1 MHVVFVVTNGMQF
14 IVYPCIIN
22 CSSILIH
29 LCTALWMLIIA
40 YNSSS
45 QTRTNKLWPFLVT
58 ELIMGLACPL
68 VACIGAALLLIVA
81 TYVMA
86 GQIDMRI
93 AIQRMIPSVML
104 EEEISERSM
113 YWIIAHHFH
122 IKLKKPQGEPGKFMD
137 AIDKNVSTWILAF
150 ISGLTVVLAV
160 SSFVNRSFVQT
171 LTVPTAE
178 FLARSDICLTYSCF
192 TPFTFEHLNVN
203 CSEVNSS
210 VLANVNIVHC
220 FKFIPVSSEVIAN
233 LSIAVGFY
241 LATVHFIQVIF
252 VVATVIHV
260 EKSHWVWGSI
270 FCILGA
276 VIIAIDVVVIC
287 LIVLQNV
294 ANIHLDVIL
303 ALQIIL
309 VGIYL
314 VLIGILLWTGEVYAN
329 IEKKTLPAP
338 AAIEAGG
345 NEGDTVCN
353 A

>member
-1 MHVVFVVTNGMQF
+1 MSMHNIYF
-14 IVYPCIIN
+14 
-22 CSSILIH
+22 SSILIH

-40 YNSSS
+40 YNNSS
-45 QTRTNKLWPFLVT
+45 QTRTKLWPFLVT

-68 VACIGAALLLIVA
+68 VACIGAALLSIVV

-86 GQIDMRI
+86 GQVDMRI
-93 AIQRMIPSVML
+93 IIHRMIPSVLL
-104 EEEISERSM
+104 EEKTLERSM

-122 IKLKKPQGEPGKFMD
+122 IKLKKPQGGPAKFMH

-178 FLARSDICLTYSCF
+178 FLAKSDICLTYSCF
-192 TPFTFEHLNVN
+192 TPFTFDHINVN
-203 CSEVNSS
+203 CSKLNSS
-210 VLANVNIVHC
+210 VLANINIVHC

-233 LSIAVGFY
+233 LSISVGFY
-241 LATVHFIQVIF
+241 LATVHFVQVIF

-260 EKSHWVWGSI
+260 EKSHLAWGII
-270 FCILGA
+270 FCVVGVL
-276 VIIAIDVVVIC
+276 IIAFGGGLFC
-287 LIVLQNV
+287 MTFLPYV

-303 ALQIIL
+303 TFQIIL

-314 VLIGILLWTGEVYAN
+314 VLIGILLWTGQVYAN
-329 IEKKTLPAP
+329 IEKKTLPAL
-338 AAIEAGG
+338 AAVEAGG
-345 NEGDTVCN
+345 NEQRHGM
-353 A
+353 